1 MVTEKTEVKKEV
13 EENEKYSLK
22 GTMFSVGVV
31 AAVIIAAYLL
41 LFVLYMIRV

>member
-1 MVTEKTEVKKEV
+1 MVTEKTDVKKEL
-13 EENEKYSLK
+13 EQNEKYSLK

-31 AAVIIAAYLL
+31 AAVIIATYLV

>member
-1 MVTEKTEVKKEV
+1 MVTEKTNVKKDV
-13 EENEKYSLK
+13 EPVEKYSLK

-31 AAVIIAAYLL
+31 AAVIIATYLV